1 MHLQPRATRIAAGLA
16 LCAFGGAVFAWIG
29 APIPWM
35 LGSMLSMAAAQMGG
49 ADLDVLPAGRS
60 AGMIVIGITLGL
72 YFTAPVLHQVATF
85 WPWLL
90 ALGVAAHAFGT
101 VSALV
106 LERISG
112 VDRATAYFGSM
123 PGGASEMSQMA
134 ETHGAQPDKVALAHS
149 FRMLLVVTLFPAGI
163 TLAGFHASEAYQPV
177 RIAFDP
183 RGLGMLLAFGLVAG
197 FAASRLRTPTAYM
210 LGPLLLTIALTSN
223 GLLFSS
229 MPTPL
234 VNAAQVLLGAVM
246 GSRFERDFL
255 RTAPRFVAAL
265 VPSVAVMLGLALLAG
280 WALAKG
286 SGTYLGNGLLAAAPG
301 GIAEMSITAKVLQ
314 LGVAFVTAAHVVR
327 YIVVVLLTVP
337 VYYWLIHKPAT
348 PPGREEP

>member
-1 MHLQPRATRIAAGLA
+1 MQLLPRATRIAAGLV
-16 LCAFGGAVFAWIG
+16 LCAFGGAAFAWMG
-29 APIPWM
+29 TPIPWM
-35 LGSMLSMAAAQMGG
+35 LGSMTAMALAVMAG
-49 ADLDVLPAGRS
+49 ADLDVLPPGRN
-60 AGMIVIGITLGL
+60 AGMVVIGIALGL
-72 YFTAPVLHQVATF
+72 YFTAPVLHEVATF
-85 WPWLL
+85 WPWFVG
-90 ALGVAAHAFGT
+90 LGIAAHAFGT

-134 ETHGAQPDKVALAHS
+134 EAHGAQPDKVALAHS
-149 FRMLLVVTLFPAGI
+149 FRILLVVTLFPAGI

-177 RIAFDP
+177 RIPFDLY
-183 RGLGMLLAFGLVAG
+183 GLAMLLAFGTIAG
-197 FAASRLRTPTAYM
+197 FVASRLRAPTAYM
-210 LGPLLLTIALTSN
+210 LGPLLLTIMLTSN
-223 GLLFSS
+223 GLVFSS
-229 MPTPL
+229 MPATL

-255 RTAPRFVAAL
+255 RTAPRFAAAL
-265 VPSVAVMLGLALLAG
+265 VPSIAVMLAMALLVG
-280 WALAKG
+280 WVLGVG

-337 VYYWLIHKPAT
+337 VYYLLLKEKP
-348 PPGREEP
+348 